1 MIQVRHNQMVILFL
15 KFFVSIECDVI
26 IGSSEN
32 DFSLLNLTKL
42 LLFVKK
48 LTIKMKQEDE
58 AMKIE
63 NEARSVKKMK
73 NKNNGE

>member
-1 MIQVRHNQMVILFL
+1 MVILFL

-26 IGSSEN
+26 IEN

-48 LTIKMKQEDE
+48 LTIKMKQEDK

>member
-1 MIQVRHNQMVILFL
+1 MIQTQSNDNIIFKVFR
-15 KFFVSIECDVI
+15 ECDVI